1 MRKDK
6 KRVESDKMKIKLIR
20 KERQRMERMKMR
32 HSLMKDKVLR
42 GERNYYKAREN

>member
-20 KERQRMERMKMR
+20 KEKQRMERMKMR
-32 HSLMKDKVLR
+32 HSSMKDKV
-42 GERNYYKAREN
+42 